1 MALLYLRDTPVV
13 WFGGTSNVFCV
24 KCVLMKAGTRNSPAI
39 GHVVASANIDISMYY
54 TTKN

>member
-1 MALLYLRDTPVV
+1 MALLYLRDTPMV

-24 KCVLMKAGTRNSPAI
+24 NWVLMKAGTRNSPAI
-39 GHVVASANIDISMYY
+39 GYVVASANIDICIYY